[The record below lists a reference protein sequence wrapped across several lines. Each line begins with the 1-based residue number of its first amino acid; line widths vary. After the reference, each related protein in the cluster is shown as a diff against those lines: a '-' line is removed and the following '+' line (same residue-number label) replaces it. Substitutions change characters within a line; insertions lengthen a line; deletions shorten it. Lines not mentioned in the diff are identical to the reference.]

1 MPSDFPFGSA
11 TPILP
16 GYKLM
21 VGTVGDD
28 LLYGGATRDQVI
40 AGFGSDTYMVPAV
53 TT

>member
-1 MPSDFPFGSA
+1 MPNDFPIGSA

-28 LLYGGATRDQVI
+28 LLNGGATRDQVSPDSATI
-40 AGFGSDTYMVPAV
+40 PYMVPAV